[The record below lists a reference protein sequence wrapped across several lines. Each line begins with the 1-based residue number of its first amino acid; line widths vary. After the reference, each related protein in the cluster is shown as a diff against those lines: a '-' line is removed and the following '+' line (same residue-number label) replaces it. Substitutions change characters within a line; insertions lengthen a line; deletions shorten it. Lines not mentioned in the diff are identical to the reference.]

1 MTQGRRSQR
10 GFTLLEV
17 MIVVAVV
24 AILALILIPN
34 FSNAR
39 AEAQVS
45 ACESNLRSI
54 ATALELYYADNQQ
67 YPAAASATDIDAT
80 FIGAT
85 GPLGANQTY
94 LNNVPSDPAP
104 PAGTDVY
111 YSYLNTTSSTTGV
124 QSYTVQCPGKH
135 QDSALTRI
143 PGHTTGH
150 TGIEYLS
157 GQGIS
162 TF

>member
-54 ATALELYYADNQQ
+54 ATALELYYADNQA
-67 YPAAASATDIDAT
+67 YPTAAAATDIDSA
-80 FIGAT
+80 F
-85 GPLGANQTY
+85 LGASGLGTGQTY
-94 LNNVPSDPAP
+94 LNTIPTDPAP
-104 PAGTDVY
+104 PKTAGKLFYT
-111 YSYLNTTSSTTGV
+111 YLNTTSSTTGV
-124 QSYTVQCPGKH
+124 QSYTVQCPGSH
-135 QDSALTRI
+135 QGSALARI
-143 PGHTTGH
+143 PGYAAGALS
-150 TGIEYLS
+150 IEYKS
-157 GQGIS
+157 GQGID